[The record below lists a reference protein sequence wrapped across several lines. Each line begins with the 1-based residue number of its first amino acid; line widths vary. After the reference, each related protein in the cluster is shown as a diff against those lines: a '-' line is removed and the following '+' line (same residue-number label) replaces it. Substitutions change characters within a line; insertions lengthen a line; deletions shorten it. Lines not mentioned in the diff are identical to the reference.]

1 MEGNSTS
8 EAMKLTTSTN
18 PSAASSTK
26 RKPKATTASRLA
38 DIVKDA
44 GAAAVQARLA
54 GWITKLRG
62 YGETM
67 VAIADYCE
75 EKGLPAFLLNDD
87 PNKPNLGQYK
97 LTLGKLGG
105 VPLSFPLRVFLMGE
119 QGEETELDT
128 QFRIRR

>member
-1 MEGNSTS
+1 MEESWIS
-8 EAMKLTTSTN
+8 EATKLTTSTT
-18 PSAASSTK
+18 PLAESSTK
-26 RKPKATTASRLA
+26 RKPKATTAGRLA
-38 DIVKDA
+38 EVIKDA
-44 GAAAVQARLA
+44 GAAVAQARLA

-75 EKGLPAFLLNDD
+75 ENGLPAFLLNDD
-87 PNKPNLGQYK
+87 PTAPNLGQYK

-105 VPLSFPLRVFLMGE
+105 VPLSFPLRVSLRDE